1 MGQINVPSRGHEE
14 RPDEI
19 ASNVTAYGL
28 DGVGGIILEILE
40 AAEAY
45 NRRIVDFI
53 RPYLEQTNL
62 ELRNLDALHLPWGQ
76 SALFVWQRT

>member
-28 DGVGGIILEILE
+28 DGLGGIILEIFE
-40 AAEAY
+40 G
-45 NRRIVDFI
+45 
-53 RPYLEQTNL
+53 
-62 ELRNLDALHLPWGQ
+62 ALHLPWGQ